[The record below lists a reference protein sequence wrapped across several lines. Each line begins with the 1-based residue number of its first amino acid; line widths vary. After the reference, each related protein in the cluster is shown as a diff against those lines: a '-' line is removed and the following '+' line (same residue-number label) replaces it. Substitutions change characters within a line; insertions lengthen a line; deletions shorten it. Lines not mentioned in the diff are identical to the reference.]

1 MRRFR
6 FCAVQSLCFPFF
18 FSCPAPEE
26 PLSLDKNCRDEKY
39 QEKVKLDL
47 LTFTL
52 PFFLGHPHRR
62 RGSL

>member
-1 MRRFR
+1 
-6 FCAVQSLCFPFF
+6 
-18 FSCPAPEE
+18 
-26 PLSLDKNCRDEKY
+26 
-39 QEKVKLDL
+39 VKLDL